1 MDEQT
6 SHTSRWKRVLLG
18 LLAVIVL
25 GAGGWYIWD
34 QGYLSDSVK
43 LRDDLPLAPKGYDTI
58 NKDPQVLSE
67 LPQDR
72 QDKYMQDF
80 QDTLNAIKEHP
91 DSQLAWND
99 LGVTKNKFG
108 DYKGAEEAWVYATE
122 LTKGANSPGLYL
134 NLADLYW
141 NKLQN
146 FERAEWAFRSA
157 IEYDRATVRA
167 YRDLA
172 SMYRFSYAEKKDQAI
187 PVLIEGIEN
196 GSPEEAAELLALA
209 GMWAWQDGDI
219 DNAIIYYEE
228 YVKLNPANEAAKS
241 DLEELKKLQKR

>member
-1 MDEQT
+1 MI
-6 SHTSRWKRVLLG
+6 VG
-18 LLAVIVL
+18 IVLAVLV
-25 GAGGWYIWD
+25 GGGWYIWD
-34 QGYLSDSVK
+34 QGYLRDGIK
-43 LRDDLPLAPKGYDTI
+43 LRDDLPLAPKGYDSI
-58 NKDPQVLSE
+58 NKDSQVVSE

-80 QDTLNAIKEHP
+80 QNTLKVIKESP

-108 DYKGAEEAWVYATE
+108 DYKGAEEAWVYATQI
-122 LTKGANSPGLYL
+122 TKSANSPGLYL

-187 PVLIEGIEN
+187 PVLIEGIES
-196 GSPEEAAELLALA
+196 GSSESVELLALA
-209 GMWAWQDGDI
+209 GMWAWQDGNIGD
-219 DNAIIYYEE
+219 AIIYYEE
-228 YVKLNPANEAAKS
+228 YVKINPDNAAAKQ
-241 DLEELKKLQKR
+241 DLEELKRLKK